1 MASQYSFPQN
11 LTFNVWPKIDYKYM
25 MILDHEQHASFT
37 SAGEEINISSIV
49 SVSVTDIPK
58 WRNKSRGGRK
68 MNI

>member
-1 MASQYSFPQN
+1 
-11 LTFNVWPKIDYKYM
+11 M
-25 MILDHEQHASFT
+25 MILDHEHASFT

-49 SVSVTDIPK
+49 RVSVTDIPK

>member
-1 MASQYSFPQN
+1 
-11 LTFNVWPKIDYKYM
+11 M